1 MAPCP
6 TNPKQRSTKVNKTK
20 QLKAV
25 EDWTLSQMRKSSA
38 RLWALQEVAPH
49 DADARSLYDLA
60 SNRLN
65 RLYNFLQTI
74 KAEEY

>member
-1 MAPCP
+1 
-6 TNPKQRSTKVNKTK
+6 VNKTK

-25 EDWTLSQMRKSSA
+25 EDWTLSQMRKASV
-38 RLWALQEVAPH
+38 RLWVLQEVVPH
-49 DADARSLYDLA
+49 DADARALYDLA